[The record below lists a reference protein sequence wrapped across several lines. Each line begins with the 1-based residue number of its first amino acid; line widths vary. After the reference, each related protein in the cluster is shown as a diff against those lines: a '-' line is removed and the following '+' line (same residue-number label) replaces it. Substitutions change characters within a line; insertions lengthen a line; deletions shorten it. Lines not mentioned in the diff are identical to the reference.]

1 MSGKITKVSGPLV
14 VAEGLAD
21 ANVSDVVRVGASRL
35 IGEILNM
42 TGDQASIQVYEETS
56 GLGPGA
62 EVVTTGMPMSVE
74 LGPGM
79 LDNIYDG
86 IQRPLPEMR
95 ALTGDSITR
104 GTDVPALNRDKKWD
118 FVAVAKPG
126 DQLSAGDVIG
136 TVQETSAILHK
147 IMVPPGLSGEIK
159 SVQSGSFTVTDTVAV
174 LVDTKGKEHELSLMQ
189 RWPVRIARPYQRKY
203 VPARPMNSG
212 QRIIDTLF
220 PIAKGGTAAVPGPFG
235 SGKTVVQ
242 HQLAKWSDVDIVIYI
257 GCGERGNEMTDVLME
272 FPELKDPRNGEPLMK
287 RTVLIANTSDMPV
300 AAREASIYTGIT
312 IAEYFRD
319 MGYDVAVLADSTS
332 RWAEALREM
341 SGRLEEM
348 PGEEGYPAYLASR
361 LAQFYERAGVI
372 ECLGS
377 DERRGSVTAIGA
389 VSPPGGDISEPVSQ
403 ATMRIV
409 KVFWALDSSLAYA
422 RHFPAINW
430 LTSYSLYMDTLAPWY
445 TEQFGEAYM
454 KNRTRAMHILQEESE
469 LQEIVRLVGQDALS
483 PDDRLTMETAKMI
496 REDFLQQNAFVDEDA
511 YSSYEKQFRLLDM
524 VLKYDVLCRDA
535 LSKGADM
542 NGLFAIDAR
551 EKIGRAKMAD
561 PNSFNEAYDAI
572 EAQMKAE
579 IDEVI
584 AGGEE
589 A

>member
-104 GTDVPALNRDKKWD
+104 GTDVPALNREKKWD
-118 FVAVAKPG
+118 FVPVAKAG
-126 DQLSAGDVIG
+126 DRLIAGDVLG

-147 IMVPPGLSGEIK
+147 IMVPPGLSGELK
-159 SVQSGSFTVTDTVAV
+159 SIQGGSFTVTDTVAV
-174 LVDTKGKEHELSLMQ
+174 LVDGKGKEHELSLMQ